1 MDVLLVED
9 DETIRTGLQLTLERE
24 GYTVRT
30 AGAGP
35 AGLAAFFERRPD
47 LVLLDVMLPGLDGVA
62 VCRTIRSDS
71 IVPVVML
78 TARTTPA
85 DVVAGL
91 EAGADD
97 YVEKPFV
104 PEVLLARLRSVL
116 RRTGTRAR
124 EGQLW
129 LGGCF
134 VDVDA
139 MEVRRDG
146 ERLAVTPTEFR
157 LIVELA
163 RHAGEVRSR
172 RDLLAAV
179 WDYEWDGDTRLV
191 DVHVQRL
198 RAKIGQDAIETVWG
212 VGYRAVRT

>member
-1 MDVLLVED
+1 VDVLLVED
-9 DETIRTGLQLTLERE
+9 DETIRTGLQRILERE
-24 GYTVRT
+24 GYAVRT
-30 AGAGP
+30 AAAGP

-71 IVPVVML
+71 TVPVVML
-78 TARTTPA
+78 TARTAPA

-116 RRTGTRAR
+116 RRAGSGAR
-124 EGQLW
+124 EGQLR
-129 LGGCF
+129 LGGCL
-134 VDVDA
+134 VDVNA

-163 RHAGEVRSR
+163 RHVGEVRSR
-172 RDLLAAV
+172 RDLLTAV
-179 WDYEWDGDTRLV
+179 WDYDWDGDTRLV

-198 RAKIGQDAIETVWG
+198 RAKLGAEAIETVWG